1 MKKIRFIALFC
12 AFILSMSGCNTKDAA
27 ETTQVQETT
36 TTESTVTAAETSE
49 AVKTEKTAVTT
60 TSETTSETTAISY
73 PPLDNNPEN
82 SMASEILKELVSQ
95 KAYNFTY
102 NYDTKT
108 VYGYE
113 SAQAG
118 ILSVSVYHPD
128 DNITQIMANRDVS
141 SNVSSGRLNQFYY
154 NHKEIRYE
162 TDDKYWLVNTDMEVK
177 IPVTIAEDQFAN
189 QLVDELDEA
198 ITSNWKSHLGWALCD
213 KSSLEKYYAE
223 MVNYNG
229 VETRCEHFTVSDIT
243 YSYYIQNGIII
254 AFDFVSVYGDSY
266 SGKYTDFYYEEEFDN
281 TEWETYLDC
290 EEVNFKQYRECLRK
304 MLK

>member
-1 MKKIRFIALFC
+1 MKKIKFIALFC
-12 AFILSMSGCNTKDAA
+12 TFILSMSGCYSDNTADM
-27 ETTQVQETT
+27 TRVQETAVT
-36 TTESTVTAAETSE
+36 DSTVTAYKDSET
-49 AVKTEKTAVTT
+49 VITEKTSVTT
-60 TSETTSETTAISY
+60 TSETTSATTAISY

-95 KAYNFTY
+95 KGYSFTY

-118 ILSVSVYHPD
+118 ILSVSVCHPD
-128 DNITQIMANRDVS
+128 DNIKQIMANRDIS

-198 ITSNWKSHLGWALCD
+198 INSNWKSHLGWALCD
-213 KSSLEKYYAE
+213 TSNLESYYAE
-223 MVNYNG
+223 TVDYNG
-229 VETRCEHFTVSDIT
+229 IETRCEHFTVSDIT

-254 AFDFVSVYGDSY
+254 AFDFTTVYGDSY
-266 SGKYTDFYYEEEFDN
+266 SGKYTDFYYEAEFNN
-281 TEWETYLDC
+281 TEWEAYLDC
-290 EEVNFKQYRECLRK
+290 EEVNFKQYRECL
-304 MLK
+304 